1 MILYASRVPTLV
13 VLSKK
18 VCKTVAF
25 TLNAFKSAL
34 KIASRDLISSVSG
47 VIKSGGN
54 GVLITSAT
62 PATPLDF
69 GVIEMEYGED
79 SPNWAVVL
87 AVTTVGLV
95 AAVLG
100 NGDCQEEL
108 PVKTVASETVSLTV
122 GAPTVDPKGAPD
134 GIGN

>member
-1 MILYASRVPTLV
+1 M

-25 TLNAFKSAL
+25 TLNNFKSAL
-34 KIASRDLISSVSG
+34 MIASRDLISSVSG

-54 GVLITSAT
+54 GVLITSAMT
-62 PATPLDF
+62 ATPLDF
-69 GVIEMEYGED
+69 GVIETEYGDD
-79 SPNWAVVL
+79 SPNWAAVL
-87 AVTTVGLV
+87 TVTTVGWV
-95 AAVLG
+95 TAVLG

-108 PVKTVASETVSLTV
+108 PLKTVGSETISLTV
-122 GAPTVDPKGAPD
+122 GAPKVDPKGAPD